1 MKFAKHLEAESVSE
15 WRKCYINYKGLKK
28 KLKAIQKYRRANDRA
43 VHSQIENALNNHST
57 QRLDNNSND
66 NDNRN
71 EQPVTS
77 TVSGSTRRPHT
88 NQHNL
93 NWRPKRNYTAPTDL
107 DDFRLDRQG
116 SFAKSILSRIS
127 STFLRE
133 ETELDHFP
141 PNAKSYSLEQT
152 ALDEILSHSSEPER
166 YFFNMLDQ
174 ELEKISRFY
183 DQKEKEAKAK
193 FEALKM
199 QLGLVRQ
206 YRNQLNEM
214 HNHEDDTLEQR
225 LNPMHW
231 FHHYQKPTKPNL
243 ESASSP
249 NPKIIPQGDPNMSYR
264 VARGRLKAAI
274 IEFYRS
280 LELLRSFKI
289 LNETGF
295 QKILKKFDK
304 TAGWKASNIYITK
317 LKTYHWFTSDSLGD
331 MIASTERVYIREFAN
346 GHRRKG
352 MKKLR
357 VPESDDNFN
366 SNTWRIGFCFGACVA
381 IFSRVIQLAIDPYV
395 QQQLPNLFYN
405 LQIYSCILLPIVFA
419 LGFSVNM
426 MVWHKCH
433 INYKF
438 IFELN
443 PRTCLNYHQFA
454 EIPSFM
460 LLLSSIIMYIDVSQ
474 CFAPNIPSELCP
486 LILIVILLAI
496 LLCPFQLFYLSA
508 RQWLGV
514 TMGRIVLSGLVHVEF
529 RDFFIADELNS
540 LAFSMW
546 MTVYFFCVYGWGWS
560 DLDIHCNVPRMWV
573 TPLIAC
579 LPPWWRFIQCIRRY
593 YDSRERH
600 HLVNGLKYVTSILAT
615 ILSGIRRISSSPG
628 IEVMWILASII
639 NSCYTS
645 IWDIKMDWG
654 LLDVSSYH
662 YLLRD
667 ELVFYKWTYYVAM
680 PLDILLRFSWA
691 VNKAG
696 LVYSSQIITFATALA
711 ECFRRIVWNFFRL
724 ENEHL
729 NNCGNYRAI
738 KEIPLP
744 FAMTEIYKSSE
755 DEEEIG
761 SIRLPLDQED
771 LANTAITHIPPT
783 MVSDIPVSP
792 SPDTI
797 HSTTSSLHKPSL
809 TNMGSFY
816 GRRDFETRQDRSDD
830 MQLPISL
837 RKPSMVEKVLDRLR
851 VIGAPVETDSENDD
865 DDEDEDE
872 DGIDSD

>member
-57 QRLDNNSND
+57 QRLDNNND
-66 NDNRN
+66 NVNRDD
-71 EQPVTS
+71 QPVTS

-88 NQHNL
+88 NQHDL

-141 PNAKSYSLEQT
+141 PNARSYSLEQT

-243 ESASSP
+243 ENGSSP
-249 NPKIIPQGDPNMSYR
+249 NSKIIPQGDPNMSYR

-317 LKTYHWFTSDSLGD
+317 LKTYHWFTSDSLND

-357 VPESDDNFN
+357 VPEPDGNFN

-381 IFSRVIQLAIDPYV
+381 IFSRVIQLATDPY
-395 QQQLPNLFYN
+395 
-405 LQIYSCILLPIVFA
+405 
-419 LGFSVNM
+419 
-426 MVWHKCH
+426 
-433 INYKF
+433 
-438 IFELN
+438 
-443 PRTCLNYHQFA
+443 
-454 EIPSFM
+454 
-460 LLLSSIIMYIDVSQ
+460 
-474 CFAPNIPSELCP
+474 
-486 LILIVILLAI
+486 
-496 LLCPFQLFYLSA
+496 
-508 RQWLGV
+508 
-514 TMGRIVLSGLVHVEF
+514 GRIILSGLVHVEF

-546 MTVYFFCVYGWGWS
+546 MTAYFFCVYGWGWS
-560 DLDIHCNVPRMWV
+560 DLDIHCNVPKMWV

-615 ILSGIRRISSSPG
+615 ILSGIRRISSSPSV
-628 IEVMWILASII
+628 EVMWILASII

-662 YLLRD
+662 FLLRD

-755 DEEEIG
+755 DEEEVG

-783 MVSDIPVSP
+783 MVSDIPVAP

-830 MQLPISL
+830 KQLPMSL

-851 VIGAPVETDSENDD
+851 VIGAPADTDSENDD
-865 DDEDEDE
+865 DDDDED
-872 DGIDSD
+872 DGVDSD